1 MRSRHYYGKHRIWVH
16 STKYL
21 VREGPETL
29 SKNRRRRN
37 EHGEKN

>member
-1 MRSRHYYGKHRIWVH
+1 MTWDIEEAPRHYYGKHRIWVH

-29 SKNRRRRN
+29 RKPGR
-37 EHGEKN
+37 EK